1 MPEISIVVT
10 TVNDAHAIDRCL
22 KALEKQQ
29 GDVDAEIIVVGGDRA
44 ETAERLRHDF
54 PHIKFLHYPERLS
67 IPELR
72 ALGEAQATGEIIAVT
87 EDRCVAS
94 KNWLAEI
101 SRAHSRGYP
110 VVGGTIEPDGIEGL
124 LNWAVYLCEY
134 SGLMLPIPEGEV
146 SAVAGNNASYRR
158 EVLARADMEVK
169 KNCWEFFLHEEMQQ
183 AGIKF
188 LCAPTVVVH
197 KNIDFGFLYFL
208 GQRFHYSRS
217 FAGMRRVK
225 MTAPR
230 RAFYAALA
238 PALPMLMLWRIA
250 RQVFRKRRYRMKFL
264 LALPLLSAFM
274 ISYAAGEFA
283 GYLFGMGTSLLKVE

>member
-1 MPEISIVVT
+1 MPKISIVVT
-10 TVNDAHAIDRCL
+10 AVNGAGAIDRCL
-22 KALEKQQ
+22 KALENQQ
-29 GDVDAEIIVVGGDRA
+29 GDVDTEIIVVGGDRE
-44 ETAERLRHDF
+44 ETADRLRRNF
-54 PHIKFLHYPERLS
+54 PRIKFIHYSERLS

-72 ALGEAQATGEIIAVT
+72 ALGAAQATGEIIVVT
-87 EDRCVAS
+87 EDRCVAAE
-94 KNWLAEI
+94 NWLVEI
-101 SRAHSRGYP
+101 SRAHTRGYP
-110 VVGGTIEPDGIEGL
+110 VVGGTIEPDGIEGI

-134 SGLMLPIPEGEV
+134 SGLMLPIPEGET
-146 SAVAGNNASYRR
+146 SGVAGNNASYRR
-158 EVLARADMEVK
+158 EVLARADVEAK
-169 KNCWEFFLHEEMQQ
+169 KNCWEFFLHEELQQ

-188 LCAPTVVVH
+188 LCAPTVVVR

-217 FAGMRRVK
+217 FAGMRRAK

-230 RAFYAALA
+230 RAIYAVLA

-250 RQVFRKRRYRMKFL
+250 QQVFRKRRYRKKFL

-274 ISYAAGEFA
+274 FSYAAGEFA